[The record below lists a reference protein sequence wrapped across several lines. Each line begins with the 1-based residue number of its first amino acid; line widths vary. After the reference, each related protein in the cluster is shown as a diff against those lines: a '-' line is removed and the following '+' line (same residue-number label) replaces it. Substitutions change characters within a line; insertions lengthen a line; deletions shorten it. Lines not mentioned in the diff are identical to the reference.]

1 MAEYR
6 TIRRSFFDD
15 PYVESLV
22 ALHKLLYMYMIT
34 CKHTNNLGLLEISER
49 KISFESGLSARDVSD
64 GLTKF
69 EQDGKL
75 VRDGQKKWLT
85 RFIRHQGTT
94 SEKLLIG
101 LKKLLPGVSSPKIYK
116 AIWDNYPELF
126 DGLEPPP
133 HVSDSAQIPHGY
145 GIYTVSIP
153 SGELER
159 EMEEEEEENILH
171 ANDQKT
177 GRSGRKETYTTK
189 KGRKLAGK
197 KLQQFNRF
205 WTAFAYQKGKAEAA
219 DAFLD
224 IHGFNDELL
233 EVIVTAA
240 TAEAASRTAALAQG
254 KTPKMAQGWLSGRRW
269 EDEALDSTP
278 TVASQVAA
286 MRAVKGG
293 LQ

>member
-6 TIRRSFFDD
+6 TVRMSFWAD
-15 PYVESLV
+15 PYVESLSV
-22 ALHKLLYMYMIT
+22 PHKLLYIYLFT
-34 CKHTNNLGLLEISER
+34 SPHTNNLGLLEISER
-49 KISFESGLSARDVSD
+49 KISFETGLSHRDVAD
-64 GLTKF
+64 GLGKL

-75 VRDGQKKWLT
+75 VRDGQKTWLT
-85 RFIRHQGTT
+85 RFIRHQTTT

-101 LKKLLPGVSSPKIYK
+101 LKKLLQGVSSPKITK
-116 AIWDNYPELF
+116 GIWHNYPELY
-126 DGLEPPP
+126 GGSEPPP
-133 HVSDSAQIPHGY
+133 HVKDTTRIPYGY
-145 GIYTVSIP
+145 GIDTVSIP

-159 EMEEEEEENILH
+159 EMEGEEEESILH
-171 ANDQKT
+171 ANGQKAR
-177 GRSGRKETYTTK
+177 RSDRKETYTTK
-189 KGRKLAGK
+189 KGRRLTGK
-197 KLQQFNRF
+197 RLQQFNRF
-205 WTAFAYQKGKAEAA
+205 WTAFAYQRGKAEAS

-224 IHGFNDELL
+224 IHGFNDELF

-240 TAEAASRTAALAQG
+240 TAEAASRTATLAQG

-286 MRAVKGG
+286 MRAAKGE

>member
-15 PYVESLV
+15 PYIESLG
-22 ALHKLLYMYMIT
+22 APHKLLYLYLIT
-34 CKHTNNLGLLEISER
+34 GKHTNNLGLLEISER
-49 KISFESGLSARDVSD
+49 KISFETALSARDVSD
-64 GLTKF
+64 GLAKF

-101 LKKLLPGVSSPKIYK
+101 LKKLLPGVASPKISK
-116 AIWDNYPELF
+116 GLWDNYPELF
-126 DGLEPPP
+126 DGSEPPLYGT
-133 HVSDSAQIPHGY
+133 DTARMPHGY
-145 GIYTVSIP
+145 GIDTVSIP

-159 EMEEEEEENILH
+159 EMEGEKEESILH
-171 ANDQKT
+171 VKQQKT
-177 GRSGRKETYTTK
+177 RNAAGEDAYKTK
-189 KGRKLAGK
+189 KGRWLTGK
-197 KLQQFNRF
+197 RLQQFNRF

-224 IHGFNDELL
+224 VHGFNDELL

-269 EDEALDSTP
+269 EDEAIDSTP

-286 MRAVKGG
+286 MRAAKRE